1 MISYEEKTLVILAHI
16 DDEFAISPII
26 KKITNINPEN
36 IKVLFCA
43 ERMKD
48 TSSLRKKRRDESI
61 MSLSLLGCK
70 AANISYLNNYFFV
83 DDLKLYNS
91 FTQIN
96 SYLKE
101 FKKIFDFKQ
110 IFTLNF
116 EGGHPDHDSL
126 ALLINSFSSKNSIK
140 SLFFPAY
147 NSRRSFV
154 IPLSLFRPLRSQEFF
169 FFSLDLKYFCWKES
183 LLIAFIYKSEWKAF
197 IKLLP
202 FIL

>member
-83 DDLKLYNS
+83 DDLKLYNAS
-91 FTQIN
+91 PVSEESIKRFNYSEIQIQEKN
-96 SYLKE
+96 EKA
-101 FKKIFDFKQ
+101 KKNKIFQ
-110 IFTLNF
+110 
-116 EGGHPDHDSL
+116 
-126 ALLINSFSSKNSIK
+126 LIKNKDIK
-140 SLFFPAY
+140 KP
-147 NSRRSFV
+147 
-154 IPLSLFRPLRSQEFF
+154 
-169 FFSLDLKYFCWKES
+169 K
-183 LLIAFIYKSEWKAF
+183 
-197 IKLLP
+197 
-202 FIL
+202 